1 MTDEQLIKAF
11 EIHAKGKIVIHHH
24 PADPKLFN
32 MEITL
37 EDFYRMFKLKM
48 EKESD
53 AVHMD

>member
-1 MTDEQLIKAF
+1 MKDVELLTMF
-11 EIHAKGKIVIHHH
+11 EIHKQGTIRINHSPHEKVFPTSI
-24 PADPKLFN
+24 P
-32 MEITL
+32 L